1 MKDIQ
6 DILEASDS
14 ADASRIISFFGEV
27 DPESIQQVIIAIQTI
42 NEEDRIARKQFLQ
55 KYPKQ
60 TSPAFEPIILDIQ
73 SCGGY
78 VRDGLSLVSVIE
90 QSEAPVHTRVNGYAY
105 SMGFIIF
112 LAGQERLISRHAEVM
127 YHQISTQTQGTLVEI
142 EEDMAISKRLQ
153 GHLEDYVMERCK
165 LSKKDL
171 HQIYRTNQDKYFS
184 AKESLE
190 LGIATKIV

>member
-6 DILEASDS
+6 DILEASDPT
-14 ADASRIISFFGEV
+14 DASRIISFFGEV

-60 TSPAFEPIILDIQ
+60 TPPAFEPIILDIQ
-73 SCGGY
+73 SVGGY

-112 LAGQERLISRHAEVM
+112 LAGKERLISRHAEVM
-127 YHQISTQTQGTLVEI
+127 YHQISTQTQGTLLEI
-142 EEDMAISKRLQ
+142 EEDMEISKRLQ
-153 GHLEDYVMERCK
+153 KHLEDYVVERCNVT
-165 LSKKDL
+165 KKDL
-171 HQIYRTNQDKYFS
+171 QQIYRTNQDKYFS